1 MNRLNA
7 PKSGLRFVC
16 QIADLPETTF
26 AVGEF
31 ALQEGLS
38 ELFTL
43 NLTLVRQ
50 LNQNRFRPLPE
61 IDLASLLMQGA
72 VFQVMQGETLQRKIT
87 GIISHAD
94 WAGTDGNKTLYS
106 MTVRPSLWRL
116 TLNQDSRIY
125 HQQNVPAIL
134 NSLLKKHR
142 VRADSKLYDPH
153 QDREYVTQKRES
165 DYAFFCRLA
174 AEEGISFWFED
185 ETLFFSDSHLGMTA
199 GLPLAY
205 NPQPETAHGLDAIY
219 QVRLGVGMSPQR
231 SFHKDFNYDNPR
243 YHLSHMQS
251 SAGFREFGAQT
262 PYTVFESY
270 GRFQKD
276 AAAKPFLK
284 YRNEALD
291 NQKQTGSASSNCIK
305 LMPGKIFE
313 IKSHPHAPLNAR
325 WQIIGINHHGRC
337 PQALGHDGGEGT
349 TLSNQFGFI
358 DGLADW
364 RPPFHYKPLA
374 DGDETA
380 MVVGPEGEEIFVNK
394 DGAIKIHFHWN
405 RYDKADDGASCWV
418 RVAQGWNGNGFGFM
432 AIPRIGQEVIIS
444 YLNGD
449 IDRPIVTGCVYN
461 GLNRPPLDLPAEKT
475 RTTFKTKTHKGKGFN
490 ELRFD
495 DAKGSEEVFI
505 HAQKDMKTHILNDET
520 CNVGHNR
527 THHIKNDAHLR
538 IDNEYRVLAG
548 KDISLSTGQKFHIK
562 ADDALLTQSGNEIHI
577 SSGAKVVIDAGS
589 ELTLQAAGHFLK
601 IDAGGI
607 SSSAAIN
614 FGSGAPGS
622 GSGWGGQLPDILDK
636 LKQINVAQAAE
647 AVLASPTEKICISCL
662 MKAAEKGSAMVIRG
676 QS

>member
-1 MNRLNA
+1 MSRLNT

-26 AVGEF
+26 SVGEF

-43 NLTLVRQ
+43 NLTLIRQ

-125 HQQNVPAIL
+125 HQQNAPTLL

-142 VRADSKLYDPH
+142 VKADSKLYDPH

-165 DYAFFCRLA
+165 DYAFFSRLS

-231 SFHKDFNYDNPR
+231 SFHKDNNPDNPR

-325 WQIIGINHHGRC
+325 WQIVGINHHGRC

-349 TLSNQFGFI
+349 TLSNQFSFI

-405 RYDKADDGASCWV
+405 RYDNADDGASCWV

-490 ELRFD
+490 ELRFE
-495 DAKGSEEVFI
+495 DAKGSEEIYI
-505 HAQKDMKTHILNDET
+505 HGQKDFTAHIENDAYW
-520 CNVGHNR
+520 
-527 THHIKNDAHLR
+527 HIKHDQKQR
-538 IDNEYRVLAG
+538 IDNNRYH
-548 KDISLSTGQKFHIK
+548 DIR
-562 ADDALLTQSGNEIHI
+562 ADDHHQVAGSRKITTEGDVSHRIAGSQHIQTGDATVIDSGQEIHLK
-577 SSGAKVVIDAGS
+577 SGGKVVLEAASEITLKVGGS
-589 ELTLQAAGHFLK
+589 FLK
-601 IDAGGI
+601 VTPGGI
-607 SSSAAIN
+607 LSSMIN
-614 FGSGAPGS
+614 VGQGSGGN
-622 GSGWGGQLPDILDK
+622 GRGVELQLPEGVAPLPAVEFPAKPPCAIL
-636 LKQINVAQAAE
+636 AQQEENWIITGAE
-647 AVLASPTEKICISCL
+647 EA
-662 MKAAEKGSAMVIRG
+662 
-676 QS
+676 